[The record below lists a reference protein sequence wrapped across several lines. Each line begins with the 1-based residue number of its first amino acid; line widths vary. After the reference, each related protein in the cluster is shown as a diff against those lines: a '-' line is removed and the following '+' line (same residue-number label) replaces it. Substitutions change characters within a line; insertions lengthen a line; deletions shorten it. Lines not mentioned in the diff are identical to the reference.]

1 MMLTF
6 SGNITTHV
14 NEPLFRLF
22 HYYFVAKNLYFD
34 SVPYYFISM
43 KIINFDVRSGI
54 DYSLSLLCATACIL
68 CSTIHWNEF
77 NVLSTLS
84 VYSL

>member
-6 SGNITTHV
+6 CSSIPTHV

-43 KIINFDVRSGI
+43 KIINFDRQIGYWLLSQ
-54 DYSLSLLCATACIL
+54 SLVCHSLYV
-68 CSTIHWNEF
+68 
-77 NVLSTLS
+77 VLDK
-84 VYSL
+84 SLKWI